1 MALGLSLA
9 VISLLGFALSQLYI
23 LKTLDE
29 YARQV
34 GEWIKETASSH
45 IAVGIRET
53 EKSPEVMMYPID
65 VVFEVGSVDG
75 FREVI
80 EEWHAD
86 EHLSGERVH
95 NVTLYLHD
103 YYYWVFLRD
112 ENSTVTGVTK
122 LNVKSNS
129 PYHLLSE
136 VVSTIGAVL
145 GVILAL
151 CIVWRA
157 KNNSLASLHPSP
169 R

>member
-1 MALGLSLA
+1 VALGLSLVA
-9 VISLLGFALSQLYI
+9 ISLLGFALSQLYS

-34 GEWIKETASSH
+34 GEWIKETASPH
-45 IAVGIRET
+45 IAVEIRET

-65 VVFEVGSVDG
+65 VVFEVGSVNG
-75 FREVI
+75 FRGVI
-80 EEWHAD
+80 EEWYVD
-86 EHLSGERVH
+86 ERLSGESMH

-112 ENSTVTGVTK
+112 ENSTVSGVTR

-129 PYHLLSE
+129 PHYFLSE
-136 VVSTIGAVL
+136 VVSTMGVIP

-151 CIVWRA
+151 CIVWRS
-157 KNNSLASLHPSP
+157 KNTTA
-169 R
+169 